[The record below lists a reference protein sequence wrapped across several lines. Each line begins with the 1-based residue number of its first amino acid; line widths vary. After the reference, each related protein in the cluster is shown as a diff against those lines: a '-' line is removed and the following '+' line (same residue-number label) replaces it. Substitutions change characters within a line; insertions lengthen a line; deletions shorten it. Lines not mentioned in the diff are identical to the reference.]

1 MAQEAAAQEAGT
13 LPSISYT
20 ASFFNP
26 VATDQ
31 RFLNVKYCKYLP
43 QNAVD
48 SNAKNIDFCLPKL
61 EPPNCYLIDSVN
73 IQCNIQLSKKNK
85 EAIATAKLV
94 APINNILHSLWKKV
108 DLHINDQCLSTNND
122 LYNYKSYM
130 INLMT
135 YGSDAKQTHL
145 QTQGWYN
152 DLRGN
157 FEASTTNPGFFN
169 RNGLFRKDMT
179 PTAEYLPEGILLI
192 GRLNHDLFNSD
203 VAIPFNTKVNFYLER
218 ASDDFVLLKPASDTD
233 TYEITLSNL
242 ALFCKVGVLSTP
254 MYQELSMRWN
264 KEDLKF
270 HYRRI
275 AIRPIGLPRHKQ
287 EFYTESLFTEENPVR
302 IFVAFVETNAKNG
315 TQITNPYFF
324 GRYVHLDTRTLA
336 SWSLYL

>member
-1 MAQEAAAQEAGT
+1 MAQEAALQEAGT
-13 LPSISYT
+13 LPSVSYT

-26 VATDQ
+26 IATDQ

-48 SNAKNIDFCLPKL
+48 ANATNIDFCLPKL
-61 EPPNCYLIDSVN
+61 EPPNCYLIDSVLL
-73 IQCNIQLSKKNK
+73 QCNIQLSKTGKL
-85 EAIATAKLV
+85 AIDKAKLV
-94 APINNILHSLWKKV
+94 APINNILHSLWKKI

-122 LYNYKSYM
+122 LYSYKSYM
-130 INLMT
+130 TNLMT

-157 FEASTTNPGFFN
+157 FKASTTNPGFFN
-169 RNGLFRKDMT
+169 RNNLFRKNMT
-179 PTAEYLPEGILLI
+179 AASEYIPEGVTLI
-192 GRLNHDLFNSD
+192 GRIQHDLFNCD
-203 VAIPFNTKVNFYLER
+203 VAIPYNTKVNFYLER
-218 ASDDFVLLKPASDTD
+218 SGDKFVLQKTESDTD
-233 TYEITLSNL
+233 SYEVTLGNI
-242 ALFCKVGVLSTP
+242 ALYCKVGVLSTP
-254 MYQELSMRWN
+254 MYQELSSRWN

-302 IFVAFVETNAKNG
+302 IFVAFVETKAKNG
-315 TQITNPYFF
+315 DQKSNPYFF
-324 GRYVHLDTRTLA
+324 GR
-336 SWSLYL
+336 